1 MQDSLNIFSFRETNK
16 KKKKLFYPQ
25 NFFPMI
31 NKENN
36 KNFTNNNYNTNKNI
50 YFTPKK
56 NQISPISKKN
66 IPDFFT
72 NDNYLKNF
80 KLSNEWIKNKPMVT
94 EDFLISNENLKIAI
108 NSRSKDLN
116 NFLLDIF
123 DPIKNFQEGN

>member
-1 MQDSLNIFSFRETNK
+1 
-16 KKKKLFYPQ
+16 
-25 NFFPMI
+25 MI